1 MIAWQEKY
9 KKHPDHALQA
19 IGVFR
24 ILAMDKEGEGTGIEQ
39 SNLNVYACPSI
50 NNISK

>member
-1 MIAWQEKY
+1 MTALQEKY

-24 ILAMDKEGEGTGIEQ
+24 ILAMDREGEEGQVWSSTT
-39 SNLNVYACPSI
+39 
-50 NNISK
+50 